1 MPGYQP
7 RHDTDPVWFNGT
19 QINTLT
25 LTSAQAGVR
34 VTAIHGWDDRPDVRD
49 VRELRAG
56 QDGEYADNLY
66 LGGRTITIEGE
77 VYGSTWADLQSRKR
91 ALAALFQ
98 PSSAEKL
105 LKIPDPTATA
115 FEDLWSEHVDELAPT
130 AWWRF
135 NDLANPPSDNSYDAA
150 VLARADTVGLWKLNE
165 TSGTVAA
172 NSVAGGA
179 YPGTITGP
187 TLGTHAG
194 PLIGSSDTAFDFD
207 GSNDIVAVTYN
218 AALNPAAF
226 TIAAW
231 VYRDADDGNNDFIV
245 NNRSGAN
252 TGQLIYIAVDDTV
265 RLQLGD
271 GVSGSETASTS
282 AIAAG
287 RWYFVVGTFDGT
299 TAKVYINGVL
309 EGSNADAFT
318 PNGSGNL
325 NFGATSNSF
334 NGALGRISLHNA
346 ALTASEIGAL
356 FVLGRP
362 VADTQG
368 NHPGG
373 MIDAPASATGA
384 ITGDA
389 NACFDFDGSNDAV
402 VIPYS
407 ASLNAA
413 TFSISGWIKRDA
425 DSGAAETIINSRGSN
440 TGYSVRISSGDKLGF
455 VLADGAAASENSG
468 TTSLAVG
475 TWYHIAVTY
484 DGTNARVYVNGA
496 LELTAADAYSA
507 NTTTALYIGTRDNG
521 TERFN
526 GKIDELTYHGSTVL
540 TDAQIANL
548 YDVGMYDHEVYE
560 TTGMYSYERSSCRV
574 IEAIQFGETLDP
586 CCQTFQVVL
595 RASDPRIYSDTAT
608 STDSGTTG
616 SSPRTATVDQ
626 GGTHPTNPT
635 LTVTGPTTSLWTV
648 SEPTSRLNLSF
659 SGLTL
664 TSNESVELD
673 VQERTAT
680 IIGPYQ
686 DLRTRRSECVALWRF
701 NESAGTTAD
710 NYDGNATYDGTY
722 TNGPTLNQTGPFTN
736 VPSVVLDGTN
746 DYITVSYNANLNP
759 AAMTFEGWF
768 YVNALPVGS
777 STAIASS
784 GQTSEGWEVGL
795 TTDGFL
801 NLYIGNGTTFA
812 NWGTTSVT
820 TATWHHLAVVVDAS
834 ADTALMYIDGIKANE
849 INPSV
854 YSGGRNV
861 TVNTARPLWWGRSN
875 VGTQYL
881 NGRVSAFALY
891 NSAYS
896 AQQVYDLYTS
906 TGTASELSGYGYL
919 VGNSARWAPLETS
932 SSTYTLTGGSFGSGT
947 KLNVTYRDARL

>member
-1 MPGYQP
+1 VPGFQP
-7 RHDTDPVWFNGT
+7 RITTDHVWYNGT
-19 QINTLT
+19 DIHTYSLST
-25 LTSAQAGVR
+25 GLGIR
-34 VTAIHGWDDRPDVRD
+34 VTEIRGWDERPDVRD
-49 VRELRAG
+49 VRENRSG

-66 LGGRTITIEGE
+66 LGGRTISIVGA
-77 VYGSTWADLQSRKR
+77 VHGSSWVNLQARKR
-91 ALAALFQ
+91 ELAALFMPQ
-98 PSSAEKL
+98 SDEVLFKV
-105 LKIPDPTATA
+105 PDPATA
-115 FEDLWSEHVDELAPT
+115 SPT
-130 AWWRF
+130 AVYATTGMSGYERV
-135 NDLANPPSDNSYDAA
+135 S
-150 VLARADTVGLWKLNE
+150 ARVIE
-165 TSGTVAA
+165 
-172 NSVAGGA
+172 
-179 YPGTITGP
+179 PITFGE
-187 TLGTHAG
+187 
-194 PLIGSSDTAFDFD
+194 LIGSCA
-207 GSNDIVAVTYN
+207 
-218 AALNPAAF
+218 
-226 TIAAW
+226 
-231 VYRDADDGNNDFIV
+231 
-245 NNRSGAN
+245 
-252 TGQLIYIAVDDTV
+252 
-265 RLQLGD
+265 
-271 GVSGSETASTS
+271 
-282 AIAAG
+282 
-287 RWYFVVGTFDGT
+287 
-299 TAKVYINGVL
+299 
-309 EGSNADAFT
+309 
-318 PNGSGNL
+318 
-325 NFGATSNSF
+325 
-334 NGALGRISLHNA
+334 
-346 ALTASEIGAL
+346 
-356 FVLGRP
+356 
-362 VADTQG
+362 
-368 NHPGG
+368 
-373 MIDAPASATGA
+373 M
-384 ITGDA
+384 
-389 NACFDFDGSNDAV
+389 
-402 VIPYS
+402 
-407 ASLNAA
+407 
-413 TFSISGWIKRDA
+413 
-425 DSGAAETIINSRGSN
+425 
-440 TGYSVRISSGDKLGF
+440 
-455 VLADGAAASENSG
+455 
-468 TTSLAVG
+468 
-475 TWYHIAVTY
+475 
-484 DGTNARVYVNGA
+484 
-496 LELTAADAYSA
+496 
-507 NTTTALYIGTRDNG
+507 
-521 TERFN
+521 
-526 GKIDELTYHGSTVL
+526 
-540 TDAQIANL
+540 
-548 YDVGMYDHEVYE
+548 
-560 TTGMYSYERSSCRV
+560 
-574 IEAIQFGETLDP
+574 
-586 CCQTFQVVL
+586 TFQVVL
-595 RASDPRIYSDTAT
+595 RASDPRVYSDVAT
-608 STDSGTTG
+608 STDSATTG
-616 SSPRTATVDQ
+616 TAPRTATVDQ

-673 VQERTAT
+673 VLERTAT